1 MKTQNQNIINPQ
13 LADSSR
19 PLLRLRSPNHSKPSS
34 SLLLVGIAI
43 GWLLHSAFHHLTQIQ
58 TVIP

>member
-1 MKTQNQNIINPQ
+1 MKTLHQHIINPQ

-19 PLLRLRSPNHSKPSS
+19 PLLRLRSPKHAKPNS